1 LGVGLQVL
9 QVFLTLARGG
19 LNGRHDC
26 KFAHVFISLW
36 TRKQVGWEHNS
47 VPDGTTEEKS
57 EMRRAVLI
65 CAVLAALS
73 PTSAEAAGRV
83 WRIGVLTP
91 VEDNGVR
98 SVILPYLAT
107 RGFVE
112 GRNLV
117 VDFRIG
123 AEEQMPEL
131 AQALV
136 GDKPDAI
143 IAISDW
149 ALHPARAAT
158 SIIPIVAAPM
168 GADPVLAG
176 VAESW
181 AHPGGN
187 VTGVSLIAPEL
198 EIKRLS
204 LLREV
209 LPSVHRIAVLSNHR
223 KVVEAGLLP
232 LRKAAAEVGL
242 ELVEIWVESPNEYAT
257 AFDRM
262 RGDGAEAVVIVP
274 TPELYRDTELL
285 AALAAKTRLP
295 AIGGSRESAQRGL
308 LIGYGPSLRE
318 LGRQAAGYVERIL
331 NGAQAGELPFQGP
344 THLDFA
350 INMRTAKALGL
361 TIPPSLLVG
370 ADEVIE

>member
-1 LGVGLQVL
+1 
-9 QVFLTLARGG
+9 
-19 LNGRHDC
+19 
-26 KFAHVFISLW
+26 
-36 TRKQVGWEHNS
+36 
-47 VPDGTTEEKS
+47 
-57 EMRRAVLI
+57 MRAVLI
-65 CAVLAALS
+65 FAVLAALS
-73 PTSAEAAGRV
+73 PTYAEAAERI
-83 WRIGVLTP
+83 WRMGVLTP
-91 VEDNGVR
+91 VEDNVVR

-242 ELVEIWVESPNEYAT
+242 ELVEIWVESPSEYAT

-262 RGDGAEAVVIVP
+262 HGDGAEAVVIVP
-274 TPELYRDTELL
+274 TPESYRDTELL

-344 THLDFA
+344 THLDFS

-361 TIPPSLLVG
+361 TVPPSLLVG

>member
-1 LGVGLQVL
+1 
-9 QVFLTLARGG
+9 
-19 LNGRHDC
+19 
-26 KFAHVFISLW
+26 
-36 TRKQVGWEHNS
+36 
-47 VPDGTTEEKS
+47 
-57 EMRRAVLI
+57 MRRALLI
-65 CAVLAALS
+65 CAVLAAVS
-73 PTSAEAAGRV
+73 PTSAEAAERV
-83 WRIGVLTP
+83 WRIGVLAT
-91 VEDNGVR
+91 VGDGGVR

-112 GRNLV
+112 GSNLV
-117 VDFRIG
+117 VDLRTG
-123 AEEQMPEL
+123 TEGQMSEL
-131 AQALV
+131 AQVMAS
-136 GDKPDAI
+136 GKPDAI
-143 IAISDW
+143 IATSDW

-176 VAESW
+176 VAETW

-198 EIKRLS
+198 ELKRLS

-209 LPSVHRIAVLSNHR
+209 QPSVHRIAVLSNHR

-232 LRKAAAEVGL
+232 LRKAAAEMGL
-242 ELVEIWVESPNEYAT
+242 ELVEIWVESPNEYAA
-257 AFDRM
+257 AFAQM
-262 RGDGAEAVVIVP
+262 REDGAEAVVIVP
-274 TPELYRDTELL
+274 TPETHRDTEQLG
-285 AALAAKTRLP
+285 ALAAKARLP
-295 AIGGSRESAQRGL
+295 AIGGFRDSAQRGL

-361 TIPPSLLVG
+361 TIRQRFSPALTY
-370 ADEVIE
+370 

>member
-1 LGVGLQVL
+1 
-9 QVFLTLARGG
+9 
-19 LNGRHDC
+19 
-26 KFAHVFISLW
+26 
-36 TRKQVGWEHNS
+36 
-47 VPDGTTEEKS
+47 
-57 EMRRAVLI
+57 MRRAVLI

-198 EIKRLS
+198 EIKRLL

-209 LPSVHRIAVLSNHR
+209 QPSVHRIAVLSNHR

-232 LRKAAAEVGL
+232 YPRFCLLFLTSKKH
-242 ELVEIWVESPNEYAT
+242 
-257 AFDRM
+257 
-262 RGDGAEAVVIVP
+262 DGVANHCP
-274 TPELYRDTELL
+274 
-285 AALAAKTRLP
+285 KTR
-295 AIGGSRESAQRGL
+295 
-308 LIGYGPSLRE
+308 
-318 LGRQAAGYVERIL
+318 
-331 NGAQAGELPFQGP
+331 
-344 THLDFA
+344 T
-350 INMRTAKALGL
+350 
-361 TIPPSLLVG
+361 
-370 ADEVIE
+370 

>member
-1 LGVGLQVL
+1 
-9 QVFLTLARGG
+9 
-19 LNGRHDC
+19 
-26 KFAHVFISLW
+26 
-36 TRKQVGWEHNS
+36 
-47 VPDGTTEEKS
+47 
-57 EMRRAVLI
+57 MRAVLI

-73 PTSAEAAGRV
+73 PTYAEAAERI
-83 WRIGVLTP
+83 WRMGVLTP
-91 VEDNGVR
+91 VEDNVVR

-242 ELVEIWVESPNEYAT
+242 ELVEIWVESPTEYAT

-262 RGDGAEAVVIVP
+262 RGVGAEAVVIVP
-274 TPELYRDTELL
+274 TPESYRDTELL

-344 THLDFA
+344 THLDFS
-350 INMRTAKALGL
+350 INMRTARALGL
-361 TIPPSLLVG
+361 TVPPSLLVG